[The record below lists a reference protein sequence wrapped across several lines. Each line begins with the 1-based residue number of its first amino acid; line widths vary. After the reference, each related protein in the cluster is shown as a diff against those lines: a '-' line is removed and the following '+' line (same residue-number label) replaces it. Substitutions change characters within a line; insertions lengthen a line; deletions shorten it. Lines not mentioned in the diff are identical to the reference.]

1 MPQHL
6 PDAETA
12 TVDPEA
18 RPGPVSPDTTSAW
31 VAPDDRTAESTI
43 FLLRTVAGDDVAGHG
58 REAAVQPHLPL
69 CQQLAGG
76 GPVVC
81 VAQRPP
87 FATTRPTLLS
97 TCSIVTDVE
106 LPSTVPSS
114 QQTGWPRRAAL
125 VAGAVVTVLSGI
137 LGVPSHPAVAD
148 ALSSAQ
154 AQAAQITS
162 QLATDQQR
170 LDTTAEQY
178 DAAEQ
183 QVQQVGQQISQI
195 RSTVAQDESHV
206 ATDTANLRAQAVS
219 SYMAGS
225 SDSDL
230 QSMFSA
236 NSEQATV
243 TGEYQSVASGNI
255 SGAIDALSVAQ
266 SHLASQES
274 QLQAAQSQDQAALDQ
289 ASAAKQAAQATTADQ
304 EATLARVKGQI
315 GALVAQRQAAQLAA
329 SHAAFL
335 ARAAAAAAAAA
346 TTDTFSRSNDP
357 SRSTQPVISVLPNLP
372 ASGGAATA
380 LAAALSQIGVPY
392 VWGGESPGRGFD
404 CSGLTQW
411 AWRQAGVD
419 LPRTAAAQY
428 DAIAHVPLSDLQPGD
443 LLFWGFGGISHVG
456 MYVGGGDIVN
466 APESGELVRVEAIWN
481 NGLVGAGRP

>member
-1 MPQHL
+1 
-6 PDAETA
+6 
-12 TVDPEA
+12 
-18 RPGPVSPDTTSAW
+18 
-31 VAPDDRTAESTI
+31 
-43 FLLRTVAGDDVAGHG
+43 
-58 REAAVQPHLPL
+58 
-69 CQQLAGG
+69 
-76 GPVVC
+76 VC
-81 VAQRPP
+81 VAQRLP
-87 FATTRPTLLS
+87 FATARPALLS
-97 TCSIVTDVE
+97 TCPIVTDVE

-125 VAGAVVTVLSGI
+125 VAGAVVTVLSGV
-137 LGVPSHPAVAD
+137 LGASSHPAVAD

-162 QLATDQQR
+162 QLAADQQR
-170 LDTTAEQY
+170 LDVTAQQY

-183 QVQQVGQQISQI
+183 QLQQVGQQISQI
-195 RSTVAQDESHV
+195 KSTVAQDQAHV
-206 ATDTANLRAQAVS
+206 TADTASLRQQAVA
-219 SYMAGS
+219 SYMSGS

-230 QSMFSA
+230 QSLFSS
-236 NSEQATV
+236 NGEQATV
-243 TGEYQSVASGNI
+243 AGEYQSVASGNI

-266 SHLASQES
+266 SRLASQQS
-274 QLQAAQSQDQAALDQ
+274 QLQSAQSQDQAALAQ
-289 ASAAKQAAQATTADQ
+289 ATAAKQAAQATTANQ

-335 ARAAAAAAAAA
+335 AREAAAAA
-346 TTDTFSRSNDP
+346 TAAATTSGPARSNDP
-357 SRSTQPVISVLPNLP
+357 SGPSRPVVLPNLP

-380 LAAALSQIGVPY
+380 VAAAESQIGVPY

-428 DAIAHVPLSDLQPGD
+428 DAIPHIPLSDLQPGD

-456 MYVGGGDIVN
+456 MYVGGGDIIN
-466 APESGELVRVEAIWN
+466 APDTGEVVRVQAIWN